1 MSRRDEPGSQRM
13 PEVQLPEGFEPPSAA
28 VGPQPPDRGL
38 TILGETVRA
47 PIDGH
52 DLERIPVA
60 PGVTTV
66 TFSSEEGTS
75 LCPITQQPDH
85 WTVDLTITPGGW
97 SLESKSLKLY
107 LWSFRQLGIFAEE
120 IADTI
125 AEAVYRCVEAHHVSA
140 TIYHRPRGGIA
151 ITVTAERGV
160 E

>member
-1 MSRRDEPGSQRM
+1 MGH
-13 PEVQLPEGFEPPSAA
+13 
-28 VGPQPPDRGL
+28 QPDHAL
-38 TILGETVRA
+38 TILGETVRH
-47 PIDGH
+47 PIEGAH
-52 DLERIPVA
+52 LERIPVT
-60 PGVTTV
+60 PGVGTV
-66 TFSSEEGTS
+66 TFTSEEGTS
-75 LCPITQQPDH
+75 LCPITEQPDH

-107 LWSFRQLGIFAEE
+107 LWSFRDRGIFAEE

-125 AEAVYRCVEAHHVSA
+125 AEDVYRAVEPHHVLV